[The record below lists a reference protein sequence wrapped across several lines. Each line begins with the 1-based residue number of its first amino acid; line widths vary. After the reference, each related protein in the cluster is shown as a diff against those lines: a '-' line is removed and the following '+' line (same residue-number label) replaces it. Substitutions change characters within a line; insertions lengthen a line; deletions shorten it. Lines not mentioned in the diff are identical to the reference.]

1 MRITILTLFPEII
14 ESYLSSSIM
23 KRSRDKNIVSFEV
36 VNIRSFSI
44 GAYNKVDDVVYGGG
58 AGMLLMPGPVTEALM
73 SVEAKGKKVILTSA
87 KGKKFDQKKA
97 RELSKLNDIVI
108 VAGHYEGIDERVR
121 EEFDAEELSVGDYV
135 LTGGE
140 LPALIIADS
149 TVRLIEDVISSES
162 LEEESYSASLLEYP
176 QYTRP
181 ETYCSKKVPAVLLSG
196 HHRHIA
202 EWRDDRRL
210 ENTLLNRPDMLRD
223 ASLSIE
229 MRRKLIRLL
238 DKANKD

>member
-58 AGMLLMPGPVTEALM
+58 AGMLLMPGPLTEALM

-202 EWRDDRRL
+202 EWRDDKRL
-210 ENTLLNRPDMLRD
+210 ENTMLNRPDLLRD

-229 MRRKLIRLL
+229 MRRKLIKLIG
-238 DKANKD
+238 KQKD

>member
-149 TVRLIEDVISSES
+149 TIRLIEDVISSES

>member
-58 AGMLLMPGPVTEALM
+58 AGMLLMPGPLTEALM

>member
-1 MRITILTLFPEII
+1 MKITILTLFPEII

-58 AGMLLMPGPVTEALM
+58 AGMLLMPGPLTEALM

>member
-58 AGMLLMPGPVTEALM
+58 AGMLLMPGPLTEALM

-149 TVRLIEDVISSES
+149 TIRLIEDVISSES